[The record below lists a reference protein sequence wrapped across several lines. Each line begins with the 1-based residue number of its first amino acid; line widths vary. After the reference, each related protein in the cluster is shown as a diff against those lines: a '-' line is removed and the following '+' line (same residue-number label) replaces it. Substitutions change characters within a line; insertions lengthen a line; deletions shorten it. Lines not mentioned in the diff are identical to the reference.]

1 MKLRSVALWAA
12 LGMATSTAAALAIPA
27 PAAPRGGPLPTG
39 TGTDPQAAVA
49 RFSAGQTLTMDG
61 RLGHASIGRAPSTGG
76 TAETFLLASV
86 TGADTA
92 GPTAAPMN
100 LAIVIDRSG
109 SMKGARI
116 ANAMEAAVGIVERM
130 RDEDRVTVVAFDTTA
145 EVIVPPSPAGVGAR
159 PFIESAIRRI
169 RLGADTCISCGLETA
184 MTQLASAPI
193 AGDHVDRMILLSDGE
208 ANHGIKEV
216 TGLRAMAGR
225 MRDRGCSITT
235 MGVDVDFDEKVMAA
249 IASESNGRHYFVQNA
264 SALPSIFEQE
274 FDSLLATVA
283 RDGELEVKLAPG
295 VEVEQVFDRSF
306 RREGSSVLVPF
317 GTFSAKQEKTV
328 LMKLRVPADRDGVE
342 PVASMKLRYRDL
354 SLRTDATCAGDLGL
368 LVTDDAHAQQ
378 DLDPFVAARVARS
391 ETAEALTTANALFEQ
406 GRVGEAEKV
415 LATRRS
421 ALHRSAAVASA
432 VALARPIAPTAA
444 KKASGAFNDDFNGQI
459 AAVAQAEQGFAPPPP
474 NASPAGASA
483 GAPADEAKRAG
494 KAATRQNQAEATQL
508 SF

>member
-264 SALPSIFEQE
+264 SALPSIFE
-274 FDSLLATVA
+274 
-283 RDGELEVKLAPG
+283 LAPG